1 MPIAQPV
8 PPRLKFTYPP
18 RGWLLVAAVLVYL
31 LFGSLGHD
39 PWKGDD
45 AVHIGVAKSM
55 LDSGDWLVPHLAGE
69 LFTDFPPLYFWIAKL
84 TAILL
89 GWLMPLHDA
98 IRMASVLFAI
108 MTFGCLAAAARA
120 LAGSAKNKGD
130 ASGPIAVMIAIGT
143 LGFLAPFHEAQP
155 LLAVLATQALAMLGL
170 VRVLETPWRGGTV
183 FGAGVGLAHL
193 SGGFS
198 GALMVAPLALLLPA
212 LSPAWRERRILSAL
226 SAGLLLGIGMI
237 GLHCALLQSLDPGTF
252 ATWLDQELADLQPKA
267 GMHALLAKVAV
278 TLPWFAWPA
287 LPIAAWALWCER
299 HDLRSPAVALPLS
312 AFVVAL
318 VAIAIAGNSRNA
330 ALLPLAPPLILLA
343 TGHATTMRRGL
354 ANAFDWFGMMSMSF
368 FMALIWIGYIAMA
381 TGWPSRLARQAV
393 RIEPGFVLQFSA
405 LDVALGI
412 AITLAWLILI
422 FSGTRSSCR
431 GTVHWAAGI
440 CAFWALAM
448 TLWVQWVDYGRSYRP
463 VSKSLAAAI
472 DKRTGCIAGRDLGD
486 SQRAS
491 FYYFDGIVTQ
501 REIKRNSLPCPML
514 LVQQNGRRAEESPG
528 ASWRKLWEGRR
539 RGDRNEM
546 YRLYVRD

>member
-1 MPIAQPV
+1 MPIAQSV

-18 RGWLLVAAVLVYL
+18 RGWLLAAAVLVYL
-31 LFGSLGHD
+31 LFGNLGHD

-55 LDSGDWLVPHLAGE
+55 LDRGDWLVPYLAGE
-69 LFTDFPPLYFWIAKL
+69 LFTDYPPLYFWAAKL

-89 GWLMPLHDA
+89 GWLLPLHDA
-98 IRMASVLFAI
+98 FRMASVLFAVA
-108 MTFGCLAAAARA
+108 MFGCLAATAHA
-120 LAGSAKNKGD
+120 LVGSTKDD
-130 ASGPIAVMIAIGT
+130 ANGSISVMIAIGT

-155 LLAVLATQALAMLGL
+155 LLAVLAAQAMAMLGL
-170 VRVLETPWRGGTV
+170 VRALKIPWRGGMV
-183 FGAGVGLAHL
+183 FGAGVGLAYL

-198 GALMVAPLALLLPA
+198 HALMVAPLALLLPA
-212 LSPAWRERRILSAL
+212 LAPAWRERKTLSGL
-226 SAGLLLGIGMI
+226 LAGLLVGLSVI
-237 GLHCALLQSLDPGTF
+237 GLHCVLLQLLDPGAF
-252 ATWLDQELADLQPKA
+252 ATWLEQEAAELQPKA
-267 GMHALLAKVAV
+267 GMHTLLAKVAV

-299 HDLRSPAVALPLS
+299 HKLRSPAVALPLA
-312 AFVVAL
+312 AFALAL
-318 VAIAIAGNSRNA
+318 VCIAVAGNSRNA

-343 TGHATTMRRGL
+343 TGHAKTMRRGL
-354 ANAFDWFGMMSMSF
+354 ANAFDWFGMMSMTF

-393 RIEPGFVLQFSA
+393 RIEPGFVLQVSVF
-405 LDVALGI
+405 DVALGI
-412 AITLAWLILI
+412 AITAAWLFLI
-422 FSGTRSSCR
+422 FSGTRSNCR

-448 TLWVQWVDYGRSYRP
+448 TLWVQWVNYGRSYRP

-472 DKRTGCIAGRDLGD
+472 DSRAGCIAGRDLGD

-501 REIKRNSLPCPML
+501 REIERNSLPCPML
-514 LVQQNGRRAEESPG
+514 LVQQNGRRAEEPPG
-528 ASWRKLWEGRR
+528 ATWRKIWEGRR

-546 YRLYVRD
+546 YRLYVQD